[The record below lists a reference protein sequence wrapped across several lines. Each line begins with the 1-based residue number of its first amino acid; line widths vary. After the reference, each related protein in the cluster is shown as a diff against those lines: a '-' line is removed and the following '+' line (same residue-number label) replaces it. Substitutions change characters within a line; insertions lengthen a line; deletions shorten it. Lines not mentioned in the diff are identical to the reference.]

1 MPIAMHQ
8 LLLFPDAPPSEPA
21 PQVLSCEL
29 QAEVVSL
36 LLRGGSPQA
45 VCQKL
50 RLDPAAF
57 CRTVE
62 EDPTFCHRLR
72 HVREL
77 MTQNVVA
84 TVYAAALKGTPAAQA
99 LWLRTFPP
107 PQFSTPSLDTQEE
120 TTDEFSAYSTEDLS
134 RHCEIYSHLSY
145 ESEWGRET

>member
-1 MPIAMHQ
+1 MHQ
-8 LLLFPDAPPSEPA
+8 LLLFPYAPPSEPE
-21 PQVLSCEL
+21 PPTLTLEM
-29 QAEVVSL
+29 QAEVLAL

-84 TVYAAALKGTPAAQA
+84 TVYAAAMKGTPAAQA

-107 PQFSTPSLDTQEE
+107 PPFSTPSLDSQEE
-120 TTDEFSAYSTEDLS
+120 KTDDFIAYSTEDLS
-134 RHCEIYSHLSY
+134 RHCEIYSHFSF
-145 ESEWGRET
+145 ESEPGRET